1 MPVVRHDCCRG
12 KNTTV
17 WHPDAEAAV
26 ERIRKL
32 TLFRALFARGQGCC
46 VSGDSEGGPHIRYC
60 VQLCTLTSG
69 VAEISNSVPSQ
80 TMASSNS
87 VCGATV

>member
-17 WHPDAEAAV
+17 WHADAEAAV

-32 TLFRALFARGQGCC
+32 TLFRALFARGQGQRF
-46 VSGDSEGGPHIRYC
+46 VGDLHIRYC
-60 VQLCTLTSG
+60 VQFFPLQSKT
-69 VAEISNSVPSQ
+69 AETWYSAPSQ
-80 TMASSNS
+80 AMASSNS